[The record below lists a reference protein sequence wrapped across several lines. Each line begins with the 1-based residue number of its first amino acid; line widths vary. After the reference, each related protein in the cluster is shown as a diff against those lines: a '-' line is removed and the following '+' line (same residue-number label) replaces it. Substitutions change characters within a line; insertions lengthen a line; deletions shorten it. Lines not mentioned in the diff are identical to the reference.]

1 MNDLQKFL
9 NDFLDFS
16 NRTVL
21 FTTMIILIVI
31 LIALVS
37 FIRKKKKKKKL
48 STESSDGTEFNED
61 FNKENHDDSAAEGIT
76 EEDFSKDFSKD
87 DSAVEGITENDTDS
101 SKNFSKGNMDFSD
114 STIAE
119 ENQDDSAAEGITE
132 LNEDFSK
139 DDSAAEGLTEL
150 NEDFSK
156 DDSAAED
163 FTDLSKDSTAE
174 SLNKESS
181 DDKDF
186 NKESSDD
193 KDFSKDESSEDEME
207 ALLSEEDN
215 DDLYSAEM
223 IENFFGNLGKQ
234 EIGNAKGVVE
244 EIKKKAEL
252 QEKVEVELQEK
263 KEAPVELILHD
274 QISVDEK
281 EPEEVNK
288 EEEEEEKH
296 TAITLIDGSDR
307 VMVSIGEK
315 FEAKHTK
322 DFTIEV
328 KDEPEITIAM
338 QDGFVFDGRIH
349 FFVSLSEALA
359 KHITLKDVTEITGP
373 KGSYSGYEIKL
384 EVTDKGDLES
394 IDCTRSF
401 NYKKVKDAVL
411 IIQLSL
417 E

>member
-61 FNKENHDDSAAEGIT
+61 FSKENQDDSAAEGLT
-76 EEDFSKDFSKD
+76 EDDTDFSKDFSKD

-139 DDSAAEGLTEL
+139 DDSVVEDLTE
-150 NEDFSK
+150 EDFSNE
-156 DDSAAED
+156 DSA
-163 FTDLSKDSTAE
+163 E
-174 SLNKESS
+174 SFNKESS

-252 QEKVEVELQEK
+252 QEKE
-263 KEAPVELILHD
+263 EAPVELILHD

-288 EEEEEEKH
+288 EEDEKH

>member
-61 FNKENHDDSAAEGIT
+61 FNKENQDDSAAESLT
-76 EEDFSKDFSKD
+76 EDDTDFSKDFSKD
-87 DSAVEGITENDTDS
+87 DSAVEGNT
-101 SKNFSKGNMDFSD
+101 DFSD

-119 ENQDDSAAEGITE
+119 ENQDDSI
-132 LNEDFSK
+132 
-139 DDSAAEGLTEL
+139 DSAAEGLTEL
-150 NEDFSK
+150 NEDFNKDDSVVEDLTKEDFSKEDFSK
-156 DDSAAED
+156 DDSA
-163 FTDLSKDSTAE
+163 E
-174 SLNKESS
+174 S
-181 DDKDF
+181 F
-186 NKESSDD
+186 NKKSSDD
-193 KDFSKDESSEDEME
+193 KDFSRDESSEDEME

-252 QEKVEVELQEK
+252 QEREEVELQEK

-288 EEEEEEKH
+288 EEEEEKH

>member
-16 NRTVL
+16 NRNVL
-21 FTTMIILIVI
+21 FATIIALIVI
-31 LIALVS
+31 LIALIS
-37 FIRKKKKKKKL
+37 CIRRKKKKKKLNTKDVD
-48 STESSDGTEFNED
+48 SSDANGSDANSSDGTEFNED
-61 FNKENHDDSAAEGIT
+61 EVVNATDDDSDSFSKDLNEDSDSDNFSEDEIVNATDDAS
-76 EEDFSKDFSKD
+76 EDFSKVENSENFSEEDFDEENFSTEDFDEENAVDLSENNNEAVD
-87 DSAVEGITENDTDS
+87 DSKEDDNEAATDPE
-101 SKNFSKGNMDFSD
+101 M
-114 STIAE
+114 E
-119 ENQDDSAAEGITE
+119 EL
-132 LNEDFSK
+132 LNED
-139 DDSAAEGLTEL
+139 G
-150 NEDFSK
+150 
-156 DDSAAED
+156 
-163 FTDLSKDSTAE
+163 
-174 SLNKESS
+174 
-181 DDKDF
+181 
-186 NKESSDD
+186 
-193 KDFSKDESSEDEME
+193 
-207 ALLSEEDN
+207 

-234 EIGNAKGVVE
+234 EIGSTKDIAE
-244 EIKKKAEL
+244 EVKKSDDAE
-252 QEKVEVELQEK
+252 EAVD
-263 KEAPVELILHD
+263 APVELILHD

-281 EPEEVNK
+281 ESEEEEENK
-288 EEEEEEKH
+288 EEEVKH
-296 TAITLIDGSDR
+296 TAITLVDGSDR

-322 DFTIEV
+322 NFTIEV

-359 KHITLKDVTEITGP
+359 KHVTLKDVTEIVNQ

>member
-87 DSAVEGITENDTDS
+87 DSAVEGNT
-101 SKNFSKGNMDFSD
+101 DFSD

-119 ENQDDSAAEGITE
+119 ENQDDSAV
-132 LNEDFSK
+132 ED
-139 DDSAAEGLTEL
+139 LTEL

-156 DDSAAED
+156 DDSVVED
-163 FTDLSKDSTAE
+163 LTEENFSKNDSAVEDNTDIRE
-174 SLNKESS
+174 ENS
-181 DDKDF
+181 DDKDL
-186 NKESSDD
+186 
-193 KDFSKDESSEDEME
+193 SKDESSEDEME

-252 QEKVEVELQEK
+252 QEKEEVELQEK

-288 EEEEEEKH
+288 EEEEKH

-384 EVTDKGDLES
+384 EVTDKEDLES

>member
-48 STESSDGTEFNED
+48 STERSDGTEFNED
-61 FNKENHDDSAAEGIT
+61 FNKENQDDSAAEGLT
-76 EEDFSKDFSKD
+76 EDDTDFSKDFSKD
-87 DSAVEGITENDTDS
+87 DSAVEGNT
-101 SKNFSKGNMDFSD
+101 DFSD

-119 ENQDDSAAEGITE
+119 ENQDDSAAEGLTE
-132 LNEDFSK
+132 LNEDFNE

-150 NEDFSK
+150 NKDFSKDDSDVEDITEDDTDFSK

-163 FTDLSKDSTAE
+163 NTDIREE
-174 SLNKESS
+174 S
-181 DDKDF
+181 
-186 NKESSDD
+186 
-193 KDFSKDESSEDEME
+193 FSRDESSEDEME

-252 QEKVEVELQEK
+252 QEREEVELQEK

-288 EEEEEEKH
+288 EEEEEKH

-338 QDGFVFDGRIH
+338 QDGFVFDGRIY

>member
-61 FNKENHDDSAAEGIT
+61 FSKDNQNDSAAEGIT
-76 EEDFSKDFSKD
+76 EDDTDFSKD
-87 DSAVEGITENDTDS
+87 DSAVEDNT
-101 SKNFSKGNMDFSD
+101 DFSD

-119 ENQDDSAAEGITE
+119 ENQDDSIDASTE
-132 LNEDFSK
+132 SFSEENQ

-163 FTDLSKDSTAE
+163 LTEEDLTEEDFSKDDSAE
-174 SLNKESS
+174 S
-181 DDKDF
+181 F

-193 KDFSKDESSEDEME
+193 KDFSKDESSENEME

-252 QEKVEVELQEK
+252 QEKEEVELQEK
-263 KEAPVELILHD
+263 KETPVELILHD

-349 FFVSLSEALA
+349 FFVCLSEALA

>member
-61 FNKENHDDSAAEGIT
+61 FNKENQDDSAAEGLT
-76 EEDFSKDFSKD
+76 EDDTDFSKDFSKD
-87 DSAVEGITENDTDS
+87 DSAVEGNT
-101 SKNFSKGNMDFSD
+101 DFSD

-119 ENQDDSAAEGITE
+119 ENQDDSAAEG
-132 LNEDFSK
+132 
-139 DDSAAEGLTEL
+139 LTEL
-150 NEDFSK
+150 NEDFNK
-156 DDSAAED
+156 DDSVVEDLTEDDFSKED
-163 FTDLSKDSTAE
+163 FNKDDSVE
-174 SLNKESS
+174 SFNKKSS
-181 DDKDF
+181 DDKDL
-186 NKESSDD
+186 
-193 KDFSKDESSEDEME
+193 SKDESSEDEME

-252 QEKVEVELQEK
+252 QEKEEVELQEK

-338 QDGFVFDGRIH
+338 QDGFVFDGRIY

>member
-61 FNKENHDDSAAEGIT
+61 F
-76 EEDFSKDFSKD
+76 SK
-87 DSAVEGITENDTDS
+87 
-101 SKNFSKGNMDFSD
+101 
-114 STIAE
+114 
-119 ENQDDSAAEGITE
+119 ENQDDSAAEDITEGNTDISKDFNKDDSAVEDNTE

-139 DDSAAEGLTEL
+139 DDSVVEDLTE
-150 NEDFSK
+150 EDFSK
-156 DDSAAED
+156 EDSA
-163 FTDLSKDSTAE
+163 E
-174 SLNKESS
+174 S
-181 DDKDF
+181 F
-186 NKESSDD
+186 N
-193 KDFSKDESSEDEME
+193 KDESSEDEME

-252 QEKVEVELQEK
+252 QEKEEVELQER
-263 KEAPVELILHD
+263 KETPVELILHD

>member
-48 STESSDGTEFNED
+48 STESSDGTEFNE
-61 FNKENHDDSAAEGIT
+61 ENQDDSAAEGLT
-76 EEDFSKDFSKD
+76 EDDTDFSKDFSKD
-87 DSAVEGITENDTDS
+87 DSAVEGNT
-101 SKNFSKGNMDFSD
+101 DFSD

-119 ENQDDSAAEGITE
+119 ENQDDT
-132 LNEDFSK
+132 
-139 DDSAAEGLTEL
+139 AAEGLTEL
-150 NEDFSK
+150 NEDFNK
-156 DDSAAED
+156 DDSVVEDLTEED
-163 FTDLSKDSTAE
+163 FSKEDFSKEDSAE
-174 SLNKESS
+174 S
-181 DDKDF
+181 F
-186 NKESSDD
+186 NKKSSDD

-252 QEKVEVELQEK
+252 QEKEEVELQEK
-263 KEAPVELILHD
+263 KETPVELILHD

>member
-119 ENQDDSAAEGITE
+119 ENQDDSAAEGLTE
-132 LNEDFSK
+132 LNEDFNKDDSVVEDLTEEDFSKEDFSK
-139 DDSAAEGLTEL
+139 DDSA
-150 NEDFSK
+150 
-156 DDSAAED
+156 
-163 FTDLSKDSTAE
+163 E
-174 SLNKESS
+174 S
-181 DDKDF
+181 F

-244 EIKKKAEL
+244 EIKKKVEL
-252 QEKVEVELQEK
+252 QEKEEVELQEK

-281 EPEEVNK
+281 EPEEVNKK

>member
-37 FIRKKKKKKKL
+37 FIRKKKKL

-61 FNKENHDDSAAEGIT
+61 FSKKNQDDSAAEDIT
-76 EEDFSKDFSKD
+76 EGNTDISKDFNKD
-87 DSAVEGITENDTDS
+87 DSVVEDNT
-101 SKNFSKGNMDFSD
+101 DFSD

-119 ENQDDSAAEGITE
+119 ENQNASADSAV
-132 LNEDFSK
+132 ED
-139 DDSAAEGLTEL
+139 LTEL

-156 DDSAAED
+156 DDSVVED
-163 FTDLSKDSTAE
+163 LTEENFSKNDSAVEDNTDIRE
-174 SLNKESS
+174 ENS
-181 DDKDF
+181 DDKDL
-186 NKESSDD
+186 
-193 KDFSKDESSEDEME
+193 SKDESSEDEME

-252 QEKVEVELQEK
+252 QEKEEVELQEK

-288 EEEEEEKH
+288 EEEEKH

-384 EVTDKGDLES
+384 EVTDKEDLES

>member
-61 FNKENHDDSAAEGIT
+61 FSKENQDDSAAEGIT
-76 EEDFSKDFSKD
+76 ED
-87 DSAVEGITENDTDS
+87 DTDS
-101 SKNFSKGNMDFSD
+101 SKDFSKGNMDFSD

-119 ENQDDSAAEGITE
+119 ESQDDSIDASAKS
-132 LNEDFSK
+132 FSK

-156 DDSAAED
+156 DDSVVEDLTEED
-163 FTDLSKDSTAE
+163 FSNEDFSKDDSAE
-174 SLNKESS
+174 S
-181 DDKDF
+181 F
-186 NKESSDD
+186 NKESFS
-193 KDFSKDESSEDEME
+193 KESFSKDESSEDEME

-252 QEKVEVELQEK
+252 QEKEEVELQEK

>member
-61 FNKENHDDSAAEGIT
+61 FSKDNQDDSAAEDNT
-76 EEDFSKDFSKD
+76 DFSDSSKD
-87 DSAVEGITENDTDS
+87 DSAVEGNT
-101 SKNFSKGNMDFSD
+101 DFSD

-119 ENQDDSAAEGITE
+119 ENQDDSAAEG
-132 LNEDFSK
+132 
-139 DDSAAEGLTEL
+139 LTEL

-156 DDSAAED
+156 EDFSKEDSAAEGITEDDTD
-163 FTDLSKDSTAE
+163 FSKDDSAE
-174 SLNKESS
+174 SFSKDDSAES
-181 DDKDF
+181 
-186 NKESSDD
+186 
-193 KDFSKDESSEDEME
+193 FSKDESSEDEME

-252 QEKVEVELQEK
+252 QEKEEVELQEK

-338 QDGFVFDGRIH
+338 QDGFVFDGRIY
-349 FFVSLSEALA
+349 FFVSLSEALV

>member
-48 STESSDGTEFNED
+48 STESSDSTEFNED
-61 FNKENHDDSAAEGIT
+61 FNKENQDDSAAEGLT
-76 EEDFSKDFSKD
+76 EDDTDFSKDDTDFSKD
-87 DSAVEGITENDTDS
+87 DSAVEGNT
-101 SKNFSKGNMDFSD
+101 DFSD

-119 ENQDDSAAEGITE
+119 ENQDDSAAEG
-132 LNEDFSK
+132 
-139 DDSAAEGLTEL
+139 LTEL

-156 DDSAAED
+156 EDSAAEGITEDDTD
-163 FTDLSKDSTAE
+163 FSKDDSAE
-174 SLNKESS
+174 S
-181 DDKDF
+181 
-186 NKESSDD
+186 
-193 KDFSKDESSEDEME
+193 FSKDESSEDEME

-252 QEKVEVELQEK
+252 QEKEEVELQEK

-274 QISVDEK
+274 QISIDEK

-288 EEEEEEKH
+288 EEEEEEEKH
-296 TAITLIDGSDR
+296 TAITLIDGSDH

>member
-61 FNKENHDDSAAEGIT
+61 FNKENQDDSAAEGLT
-76 EEDFSKDFSKD
+76 EDDTDFSKDFSKD
-87 DSAVEGITENDTDS
+87 DSAVEGNT
-101 SKNFSKGNMDFSD
+101 DFSD

-119 ENQDDSAAEGITE
+119 ENQDDSI
-132 LNEDFSK
+132 
-139 DDSAAEGLTEL
+139 DSAAEGLTEL
-150 NEDFSK
+150 NEDFNKDDSVVEDLTEEDFSKEDFSK
-156 DDSAAED
+156 DDSA
-163 FTDLSKDSTAE
+163 E
-174 SLNKESS
+174 S
-181 DDKDF
+181 F
-186 NKESSDD
+186 NKKSSDD
-193 KDFSKDESSEDEME
+193 KDFSRDESSEDEME

-252 QEKVEVELQEK
+252 QEREEVELQEK

-288 EEEEEEKH
+288 EEEEEKH

>member
-76 EEDFSKDFSKD
+76 EEDFSKD
-87 DSAVEGITENDTDS
+87 DSAVEGNT
-101 SKNFSKGNMDFSD
+101 DFSD

-119 ENQDDSAAEGITE
+119 ENQDDSAAEGLTE
-132 LNEDFSK
+132 LNEDFNKDDSVVEDLTEEDFSKEDFSK
-139 DDSAAEGLTEL
+139 DDSA
-150 NEDFSK
+150 
-156 DDSAAED
+156 
-163 FTDLSKDSTAE
+163 E
-174 SLNKESS
+174 S
-181 DDKDF
+181 F
-186 NKESSDD
+186 NKKSSDD

-252 QEKVEVELQEK
+252 QEKEEVELQEK

>member
-139 DDSAAEGLTEL
+139 DDSVVEDLTEEDFSK
-150 NEDFSK
+150 EDFSK
-156 DDSAAED
+156 DDSA
-163 FTDLSKDSTAE
+163 E
-174 SLNKESS
+174 SFNKKSS
-181 DDKDF
+181 DDKD
-186 NKESSDD
+186 S
-193 KDFSKDESSEDEME
+193 SKDESSEDEME

-223 IENFFGNLGKQ
+223 IENFFENLGKQ

-252 QEKVEVELQEK
+252 QEKEEVELQEK

>member
-61 FNKENHDDSAAEGIT
+61 FNKENQDDSAVEGLT
-76 EEDFSKDFSKD
+76 EDDTDFSKDFSKD
-87 DSAVEGITENDTDS
+87 DSAVEGNT
-101 SKNFSKGNMDFSD
+101 DFSD

-119 ENQDDSAAEGITE
+119 ENQDDSAAEGLTE
-132 LNEDFSK
+132 LNEDFNKDDSVVEDLTEEDFSKEDFSK
-139 DDSAAEGLTEL
+139 DDSA
-150 NEDFSK
+150 
-156 DDSAAED
+156 
-163 FTDLSKDSTAE
+163 E
-174 SLNKESS
+174 S
-181 DDKDF
+181 F
-186 NKESSDD
+186 NKKSSDD

-252 QEKVEVELQEK
+252 QEKEEVELQEK

>member
-16 NRTVL
+16 NHTVL

-61 FNKENHDDSAAEGIT
+61 FNKENQDDSAAEGLT
-76 EEDFSKDFSKD
+76 EDDTDFSKDFSKD
-87 DSAVEGITENDTDS
+87 DSAVEGNT
-101 SKNFSKGNMDFSD
+101 DFSD

-119 ENQDDSAAEGITE
+119 ENQDDSAAEGLTE
-132 LNEDFSK
+132 LNEDFNKDDSVVEDLTEEDFSNEDFSK
-139 DDSAAEGLTEL
+139 DDSA
-150 NEDFSK
+150 
-156 DDSAAED
+156 
-163 FTDLSKDSTAE
+163 E
-174 SLNKESS
+174 S
-181 DDKDF
+181 F
-186 NKESSDD
+186 NKKSSDD

-252 QEKVEVELQEK
+252 QEKEEVELQEK

-338 QDGFVFDGRIH
+338 QDGFVFDGRIY

>member
-61 FNKENHDDSAAEGIT
+61 FNKENQY
-76 EEDFSKDFSKD
+76 
-87 DSAVEGITENDTDS
+87 DSAVEGNT
-101 SKNFSKGNMDFSD
+101 DFSD

-119 ENQDDSAAEGITE
+119 ENQSDSAAEDNIDDFSKDDSAVEDLTE
-132 LNEDFSK
+132 EDFSK
-139 DDSAAEGLTEL
+139 DDSA
-150 NEDFSK
+150 
-156 DDSAAED
+156 
-163 FTDLSKDSTAE
+163 E
-174 SLNKESS
+174 S
-181 DDKDF
+181 F
-186 NKESSDD
+186 N
-193 KDFSKDESSEDEME
+193 KDESSEDEME

-252 QEKVEVELQEK
+252 QEKEEVELQEK

-281 EPEEVNK
+281 EPEEVSK

-296 TAITLIDGSDR
+296 TAITLIDGSER

>member
-61 FNKENHDDSAAEGIT
+61 FNKENQDDSAAEGLT
-76 EEDFSKDFSKD
+76 EDDTDFSKDFSKD
-87 DSAVEGITENDTDS
+87 DSAVEGNT
-101 SKNFSKGNMDFSD
+101 DFSD

-119 ENQDDSAAEGITE
+119 ENQDDSI
-132 LNEDFSK
+132 
-139 DDSAAEGLTEL
+139 DSAAEGLTEL
-150 NEDFSK
+150 NEDFNKDDSVVEDLTEEDFSKEDFSK
-156 DDSAAED
+156 DDSA
-163 FTDLSKDSTAE
+163 E
-174 SLNKESS
+174 S
-181 DDKDF
+181 F
-186 NKESSDD
+186 NKKSSDD

-252 QEKVEVELQEK
+252 QEREEVELQKK

>member
-61 FNKENHDDSAAEGIT
+61 FSKDNQNDSAAEGIT
-76 EEDFSKDFSKD
+76 EGNTDSSKNFSKD
-87 DSAVEGITENDTDS
+87 DSAVE
-101 SKNFSKGNMDFSD
+101 GNMDFSD

-119 ENQDDSAAEGITE
+119 ENQDDSASEGITE

-139 DDSAAEGLTEL
+139 DDSVVEDLTEEDFSK
-150 NEDFSK
+150 EDFSK
-156 DDSAAED
+156 DYS
-163 FTDLSKDSTAE
+163 AE
-174 SLNKESS
+174 S
-181 DDKDF
+181 F

-193 KDFSKDESSEDEME
+193 KDFSKDESSEDKME

-252 QEKVEVELQEK
+252 QEKEEVELQEK

-349 FFVSLSEALA
+349 FFISLSEALA

>member
-1 MNDLQKFL
+1 MKSYIAKPADVQRNWYVVDAEGKTLGRL
-9 NDFLDFS
+9 ATEIA
-16 NRTVL
+16 TVL
-21 FTTMIILIVI
+21 RGKHKVTFTPHVDGGDFVVVVNAEKVVLTG
-31 LIALVS
+31 
-37 FIRKKKKKKKL
+37 KKL
-48 STESSDGTEFNED
+48 DQKYYRYHTGYVGGL
-61 FNKENHDDSAAEGIT
+61 KEIT
-76 EEDFSKDFSKD
+76 YR
-87 DSAVEGITENDTDS
+87 
-101 SKNFSKGNMDFSD
+101 
-114 STIAE
+114 
-119 ENQDDSAAEGITE
+119 
-132 LNEDFSK
+132 
-139 DDSAAEGLTEL
+139 
-150 NEDFSK
+150 
-156 DDSAAED
+156 
-163 FTDLSKDSTAE
+163 
-174 SLNKESS
+174 
-181 DDKDF
+181 
-186 NKESSDD
+186 
-193 KDFSKDESSEDEME
+193 EM
-207 ALLSEEDN
+207 
-215 DDLYSAEM
+215 M
-223 IENFFGNLGKQ
+223 
-234 EIGNAKGVVE
+234 
-244 EIKKKAEL
+244 
-252 QEKVEVELQEK
+252 EK
-263 KEAPVELILHD
+263 K
-274 QISVDEK
+274 
-281 EPEEVNK
+281 PEEVNK

>member
-48 STESSDGTEFNED
+48 STESSDGTELNED
-61 FNKENHDDSAAEGIT
+61 FNKDDSVVEDLT
-76 EEDFSKDFSKD
+76 EEDFSK
-87 DSAVEGITENDTDS
+87 
-101 SKNFSKGNMDFSD
+101 
-114 STIAE
+114 
-119 ENQDDSAAEGITE
+119 
-132 LNEDFSK
+132 EDFSK
-139 DDSAAEGLTEL
+139 DDSA
-150 NEDFSK
+150 
-156 DDSAAED
+156 
-163 FTDLSKDSTAE
+163 E
-174 SLNKESS
+174 S
-181 DDKDF
+181 F
-186 NKESSDD
+186 NKKSSDD

-252 QEKVEVELQEK
+252 QEKEEVELQEK

-338 QDGFVFDGRIH
+338 QDGFVFDGKIH

-411 IIQLSL
+411 IIQFVSPYFLSWL
-417 E
+417 KRRYAKAN

>member
-48 STESSDGTEFNED
+48 STESSDGTEFNE
-61 FNKENHDDSAAEGIT
+61 ENQDDSAAEGLT
-76 EEDFSKDFSKD
+76 EDDTDFSKDFSKD
-87 DSAVEGITENDTDS
+87 DSAVEGNT
-101 SKNFSKGNMDFSD
+101 DFSD

-119 ENQDDSAAEGITE
+119 ENQDDSAAEG
-132 LNEDFSK
+132 
-139 DDSAAEGLTEL
+139 LTEL
-150 NEDFSK
+150 NEDFNK
-156 DDSAAED
+156 DDSVVEDLTEED
-163 FTDLSKDSTAE
+163 FSKEDFSKEDSAE
-174 SLNKESS
+174 S
-181 DDKDF
+181 F
-186 NKESSDD
+186 NKKSSDD

-252 QEKVEVELQEK
+252 QEKEEAELQEK

>member
-37 FIRKKKKKKKL
+37 FIRKKKKNKKL

-61 FNKENHDDSAAEGIT
+61 FNKENQDDSAAEGLT
-76 EEDFSKDFSKD
+76 EDDTDFNKDFSKD
-87 DSAVEGITENDTDS
+87 DSAVEGNT
-101 SKNFSKGNMDFSD
+101 DFSD
-114 STIAE
+114 STIAK
-119 ENQDDSAAEGITE
+119 ENQ
-132 LNEDFSK
+132 

-150 NEDFSK
+150 NEDFNKDDSVVEDLTEEDFSKEDFSK
-156 DDSAAED
+156 DDSA
-163 FTDLSKDSTAE
+163 E
-174 SLNKESS
+174 S
-181 DDKDF
+181 F
-186 NKESSDD
+186 NKKSSDD

-252 QEKVEVELQEK
+252 QEKEEVELQEK

>member
-61 FNKENHDDSAAEGIT
+61 FNKEN
-76 EEDFSKDFSKD
+76 
-87 DSAVEGITENDTDS
+87 
-101 SKNFSKGNMDFSD
+101 
-114 STIAE
+114 
-119 ENQDDSAAEGITE
+119 Q
-132 LNEDFSK
+132 

-150 NEDFSK
+150 YEDFKKDDSVVEDLTEEDFSKEDFSK
-156 DDSAAED
+156 DDSA
-163 FTDLSKDSTAE
+163 E
-174 SLNKESS
+174 S
-181 DDKDF
+181 F
-186 NKESSDD
+186 NKKSSDD

-252 QEKVEVELQEK
+252 QEKEEVELQEK

>member
-37 FIRKKKKKKKL
+37 FIRKKKKNKKL

-61 FNKENHDDSAAEGIT
+61 FNKENQDDSAAEGLT
-76 EEDFSKDFSKD
+76 EDDTDFSKDFSKD
-87 DSAVEGITENDTDS
+87 DSAVEGNT
-101 SKNFSKGNMDFSD
+101 DFSD

-119 ENQDDSAAEGITE
+119 ENQDDSAAEGLTE
-132 LNEDFSK
+132 LNEDFNKDDSAAEDLTEEDLTEEDFSK
-139 DDSAAEGLTEL
+139 DDSA
-150 NEDFSK
+150 
-156 DDSAAED
+156 
-163 FTDLSKDSTAE
+163 E
-174 SLNKESS
+174 S
-181 DDKDF
+181 F

-193 KDFSKDESSEDEME
+193 KDFSKDESSENEME

-252 QEKVEVELQEK
+252 QEKEEVELQEK
-263 KEAPVELILHD
+263 KETPVELILHD

-349 FFVSLSEALA
+349 FFVCLSEALA